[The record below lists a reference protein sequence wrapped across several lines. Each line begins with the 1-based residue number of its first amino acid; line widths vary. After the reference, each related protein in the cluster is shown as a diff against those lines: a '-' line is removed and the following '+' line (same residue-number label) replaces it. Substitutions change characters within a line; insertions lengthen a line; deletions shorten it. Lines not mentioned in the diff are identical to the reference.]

1 MKNNIFLGVILSLL
15 GALFY
20 SLQTSIVKGQAM
32 VLPPLPVVIFMQSMV
47 ALVLM
52 LPLILKGGVAKAR
65 QKLATNKLGLH
76 ILRAVFSLGISFLL
90 FYSVQY
96 IPLVNG
102 MLLANT
108 APLIV
113 PFIGYF
119 IWSQKINHNLWVP
132 ILVGFAGVMIVLHP
146 DARIF
151 NPASFLAIGAA
162 VCLSLSMLV
171 VRQLSA
177 TDSSE
182 AITFYFF
189 LFSTLI
195 SGAIAIRF
203 WVPLTAHMLD
213 VMTIIGVLYFLT
225 QYTMAYALRFS
236 NAQLVGALFY
246 ANIIYA
252 AIISQVVWH
261 ILPTM
266 LTFAGMLLVIVGGI
280 LCIRVEQQNKQ
291 RSAQLIAVESNDD
304 SKRAKSKPCTV

>member
-1 MKNNIFLGVILSLL
+1 MKNNLFLGVLLSLF

-20 SLQTSIVKGQAM
+20 SVQTSVVKGQGIG
-32 VLPPLPVVIFMQSMV
+32 LPPLPVVIFMQSLI
-47 ALVLM
+47 ALALM
-52 LPLILKGGVAKAR
+52 LPLVFKGGVGKAR

-76 ILRAVFSLGISFLL
+76 VLRALFSLGISFLL
-90 FYSVQY
+90 FYSVRY

-102 MLLANT
+102 LLLANT

-119 IWSQKINHNLWVP
+119 FLSQKINHKLWVP
-132 ILVGFAGVMIVLHP
+132 ILVGFAGVLIVLHP
-146 DARIF
+146 DERIF
-151 NPASFLAIGAA
+151 NPASFLAMGAA
-162 VCLSLSMLV
+162 VCMSLSLLT

-195 SGAIAIRF
+195 SGAIAIKF
-203 WVPLTAHMLD
+203 WVPLTVRMFD
-213 VMTIIGVLYFLT
+213 VMTIIGILYFLT
-225 QYTMAYALRFS
+225 QYTMSYALRFS

-261 ILPTM
+261 ILPSM
-266 LTFAGMLLVIVGGI
+266 LTFAGMLLVVIGGI
-280 LCIRVEQQNKQ
+280 LCIRVEQQVKQ
-291 RSAQLIAVESNDD
+291 GNAQLIRAELSND
-304 SKRAKSKPCTV
+304 RPVKSKSCTV